1 MTEDKI
7 EHPEEG
13 EGSADTLRLSNGVP
27 LAGLEPAFVMDEPSR
42 IVEIQRAL
50 LLLAHGST
58 DDAESS
64 NVEVNSSTFELLERT
79 DPTQLRINKD
89 SLNDQLQRQSSPTL
103 SSTGFNTLFSTLCA
117 ANVAEEVPKSGRAYS
132 EYEFE
137 LDLRR
142 AVRVL
147 DQEIVASKAIG
158 EFASTTNSGTSV
170 EVSATLPS
178 EAPGRVRRSV
188 DATNPSL
195 SRLVLRAEDTLRVA
209 APYFDPE
216 ERVVREIASQ
226 MKSGVDVQ
234 FLTRELL
241 ADGSS
246 IAPSEDALDALV
258 AIESVVDDSSAID
271 DHFEVRDLYET
282 NQSGLQTGAVHAKVV
297 VADERRCY
305 LGSAN
310 FTSLGL
316 RGNFELGVFLEG
328 DPVKRVT
335 KVFDAMFDRGRPVP
349 T

>member
-1 MTEDKI
+1 MTADESDNG
-7 EHPEEG
+7 EEW
-13 EGSADTLRLSNGVP
+13 EGAADTLRLSNGAP
-27 LAGLEPAFVMDEPSR
+27 LVGLEPAFVMDSPSR
-42 IVEIQRAL
+42 IVEVQKTL
-50 LLLAHGST
+50 LLLARGSA
-58 DDAESS
+58 DDAVSS
-64 NVEVNSSTFELLERT
+64 KEANPSTHELLERT
-79 DPTQLRINKD
+79 NLTQLRVDKD
-89 SLNDQLQRQSSPTL
+89 KVNVQLQRQSAPTL
-103 SSTGFNTLFSTLCA
+103 SSTEFNTLFSTLCA

-241 ADGSS
+241 ADGSF

-258 AIESVVDDSSAID
+258 AIECVVDDSSAID